1 MPASFKWN
9 KDLAGL
15 FADRQQGKTTLTLD
29 LLRAIRSAIPDA
41 KIIVL
46 NSNYEEEY
54 AKLATINIKPK
65 FYDTNTLDQFIL
77 FLRKHVNALGV
88 IDDID
93 LYTPQYSKHL
103 IPLAVNGAHQ
113 NLGLIILS
121 RRVIGLPK
129 TFLQCIKLLYLS
141 KPAIPEDKDYIADL
155 YGEEIVSK
163 CEQLPQFH
171 FLKFDKYHRQDISIV
186 ESGKGL

>member
-9 KDLAGL
+9 KDIAGL
-15 FADRQQGKTTLTLD
+15 FADRQSGKTTLTLD
-29 LLRAIRSAIPDA
+29 LLKAIRSSVPDA

-46 NSNYEEEY
+46 NSNYEESY
-54 AKLATINIKPK
+54 SKLATINVKPK

-77 FLRKHVNALGV
+77 LLRKNVNALGV

-113 NLGLIILS
+113 NLGLVILS

-129 TFLQCIKLLYLS
+129 TFIQCMKLIYLAQPS
-141 KPAIPEDKDYIADL
+141 VPEDKDYIADL
-155 YGEEIVSK
+155 WGSGILSK
-163 CEQLPQFH
+163 CEQLPQFQ
-171 FLKFDKYHRQDISIV
+171 FLKFDKYSKQDTSIV
-186 ESGKGL
+186 ESGRGL